1 MQKRDTFLIIKFGLC
16 LLPFSNSVPLNFP
29 ALWSKEHIPL
39 SFVCLICFREASVS
53 GNGMFCSSYRHSLA
67 GQWLYYLELDSRVS
81 SGSSGKIKLQHL
93 EIKQTVYR
101 NENISGV
108 LSSYGSWV
116 LFNELLSAQIQRNG
130 RRGHL
135 WNLNRILQRRTP
147 LRNSD

>member
-1 MQKRDTFLIIKFGLC
+1 MEKRDTFLIIKFGLC

-39 SFVCLICFREASVS
+39 SFVFLICFRKASVS
-53 GNGMFCSSYRHSLA
+53 GNGMFCFLPTVIHWLA
-67 GQWLYYLELDSRVS
+67 
-81 SGSSGKIKLQHL
+81 SGCITLNLTAVFPQVPQVKLQHL